1 MEVRWLAVNRH
12 RVQWV
17 EVRCEKAHLLH
28 PLVLQ
33 LIVLLHLHLPGATAP
48 QVEGRGRRQW
58 YCRRGVVAVLV
69 LQLSVVSHLPGASA
83 PEVAAMILDLVLA
96 VIVLAVIVLQMI
108 VMLSDRWLQTIV
120 VLGRERCFQVIVS
133 RRERSSRCDFSLA
146 GSMKLFR
153 VGQTLSASKTR
164 RGDAINAAMLQRSST
179 RSLQLLCAGRVGK
192 CSVGSTTLCMRSST
206 P

>member
-1 MEVRWLAVNRH
+1 M
-12 RVQWV
+12 
-17 EVRCEKAHLLH
+17 
-28 PLVLQ
+28 LVLQ
-33 LIVLLHLHLPGATAP
+33 LIVVLHLPGATPP
-48 QVEGRGRRQW
+48 QV
-58 YCRRGVVAVLV
+58 
-69 LQLSVVSHLPGASA
+69 S
-83 PEVAAMILDLVLA
+83 AMILDLVLA

-108 VMLSDRWLQTIV
+108 VMLGERWLQMIV
-120 VLGRERCFQVIVS
+120 VLGGERCFQVIVMLGKTCFQVIVMLAR
-133 RRERSSRCDFSLA
+133 RREKRSSRCDFSLA
-146 GSMKLFR
+146 GSMTLFT

>member
-1 MEVRWLAVNRH
+1 MKVRWLAVNRH

-69 LQLSVVSHLPGASA
+69 LQLSVVSHLPGATA

-96 VIVLAVIVLQMI
+96 EDVGLDAVGVERGPAIVGAVV
-108 VMLSDRWLQTIV
+108 TE
-120 VLGRERCFQVIVS
+120 G
-133 RRERSSRCDFSLA
+133 A
-146 GSMKLFR
+146 
-153 VGQTLSASKTR
+153 
-164 RGDAINAAMLQRSST
+164 
-179 RSLQLLCAGRVGK
+179 
-192 CSVGSTTLCMRSST
+192 
-206 P
+206 